1 MPNISNVT
9 NAVPG
14 QEVTSYKPSVTPND
28 TQIQN
33 IPDPSRVGRSDAR
46 TEREDT
52 ATSSGARRYD
62 SNFQAFLNALRDTGS
77 ISETLTRFLISRPGV
92 LVTSGMS
99 AGISQEISEL
109 LKMLKVDEKELA
121 ALLKGQLS
129 TSTRFGSELFQALRD
144 ALKQNASPSLQNDI
158 LQFLK
163 KYNDFSSTPHI
174 ERNIQRLIKQMSWF
188 MPERFSNPLNEQLSQ
203 LENLISSG
211 NRSDSL
217 KLLQDGII
225 PYMSNYVS
233 QMHERGISR
242 NLLSMLILDIARFQN
257 GSPSELLQS
266 FYKLLGY
273 SSIKNSLGNPDSNQV
288 LSMLQENAENAN
300 SAPSPLP
307 DLLAQ
312 ITSRSMLGETNA
324 DMKQSLKALVDSI
337 LLNQSVY
344 MPLSHAILPIEM
356 ENRMMFSEIW
366 VDPDDENK
374 SSSRSGSGRSMRLLL
389 KFDIQDLG
397 LFDLI
402 INYRDDDTVD
412 VAINCPA
419 HLAEF
424 NKIFEEKLAELAT
437 KDGLKA
443 SSMKASAMIKPLT
456 ISEVFPKI
464 FERKDSINVS
474 I

>member
-9 NAVPG
+9 NPVPG
-14 QEVTSYKPSVTPND
+14 QEVSSYKPSVTPND

-33 IPDPSRVGRSDAR
+33 VPDPSRVGRSDSR

-62 SNFQAFLNALRDTGS
+62 SNFQAFLNSLRDTGS
-77 ISETLTRFLISRPGV
+77 ISEMLTRFLISRPGV

-99 AGISQEISEL
+99 AGISQEIAEL

-121 ALLKGQLS
+121 ALLRGQLS
-129 TSTRFGSELFQALRD
+129 ASTRFGSELFQALRD
-144 ALKQNASPSLQNDI
+144 ALKQNASASLQNDI

-163 KYNDFSSTPHI
+163 KYNDFSSTPHV

-188 MPERFSNPLNEQLSQ
+188 MPERFSAPLNEQLSQ
-203 LENLISSG
+203 LENLLSSG
-211 NRSDSL
+211 NRSGAL
-217 KLLQDGII
+217 KLLQNGII

-233 QMHERGISR
+233 QMHERGIAR
-242 NLLSMLILDIARFQN
+242 NLLGMLVLDIARFQN
-257 GSPSELLQS
+257 GSPDELLQS

-273 SSIKNSLGNPDSNQV
+273 SAVKNSLGNPDANEV
-288 LSMLQENAENAN
+288 LSMLQQNAENAN

-312 ITSRSMLGETNA
+312 ITNRSMLGETNA

-344 MPLSHAILPIEM
+344 MPLSHAILPVEM

-366 VDPDDENK
+366 VDPDDDSN
-374 SSSRSGSGRSMRLLL
+374 SSGGKYQRSMRLLL

-397 LFDLI
+397 FFDLI
-402 INYRDDDTVD
+402 IAYREDDTID
-412 VAINCPA
+412 LAINCPP
-419 HLAEF
+419 HLSEF
-424 NKIFEEKLAELAT
+424 NKIFEEKLSELAT
-437 KDGLKA
+437 KDGLKT
-443 SSMKASAMIKPLT
+443 SNIKASAMVKPLS

>member
-9 NAVPG
+9 NPVPG
-14 QEVTSYKPSVTPND
+14 QEVNTYKPSVTPND

-33 IPDPSRVGRSDAR
+33 VPDPSRVGRPDAR
-46 TEREDT
+46 SERQDT
-52 ATSSGARRYD
+52 ATSNETRRYD
-62 SNFQAFLNALRDTGS
+62 SYFQSFLKALRDSGS
-77 ISETLTRFLISRPGV
+77 VSETITKFLISRPGI
-92 LVTSGMS
+92 LVTSGLS
-99 AGISQEISEL
+99 AGISEEIAQL
-109 LKMLKVDEKELA
+109 LKMLKVDSNELS
-121 ALLKGQLS
+121 ALLRGQLS
-129 TSTRFGSELFQALRD
+129 ASTRFGGELFQALRE
-144 ALKQNASPSLQNDI
+144 ALGQNPSASLQSDI

-174 ERNIQRLIKQMSWF
+174 ERNMQRIIKQMSWF
-188 MPERFSNPLNEQLSQ
+188 MPERFSSPLNDQLSQ
-203 LENLISSG
+203 LESLLSSG
-211 NRSDSL
+211 NRTGAL
-217 KLLQDGII
+217 KLLQNGII

-233 QMHERGISR
+233 QMHERGITR
-242 NLLSMLILDIARFQN
+242 NLLGMLILDIARYQN
-257 GSPSELLQS
+257 GSPQELLQS

-273 SSIKNSLGNPDSNQV
+273 SSIKNHLGNPDANEV
-288 LSMLQENAENAN
+288 LSMLQQNASEAN

-312 ITSRSMLGETNA
+312 ITSRSMLGETNS

-344 MPLSHAILPIEM
+344 MPLSHAILPVEM

-366 VDPDDENK
+366 VDPDADSK
-374 SSSRSGSGRSMRLLL
+374 SSSGSSSRAMRLLL

-402 INYRDDDTVD
+402 ITYRYDDTID
-412 VAINCPA
+412 VAINCPPN
-419 HLAEF
+419 LSQF
-424 NKIFEEKLAELAT
+424 NKLFEEKLSEFAT
-437 KDGLKA
+437 KDGLKT
-443 SSMKASAMIKPLT
+443 SSMRASPMVNPLT

>member
-9 NAVPG
+9 NPVPG
-14 QEVTSYKPSVTPND
+14 QEVSSYRPSVSPND

-52 ATSSGARRYD
+52 ATSSGAKRYD
-62 SNFQAFLNALRDTGS
+62 SNFQAFLNSLRDTGS
-77 ISETLTRFLISRPGV
+77 ISETLARFLISRPGV

-99 AGISQEISEL
+99 AGISQEIAEL

-129 TSTRFGSELFQALRD
+129 ASTRFGSELFQALRD
-144 ALKQNASPSLQNDI
+144 ALKQNSSASLQNDI

-188 MPERFSNPLNEQLSQ
+188 MPERFSAPLNEQLSQ
-203 LENLISSG
+203 LENLLSSG
-211 NRSDSL
+211 NRSGAL
-217 KLLQDGII
+217 KLLQNGII

-233 QMHERGISR
+233 QMHERGIAR
-242 NLLSMLILDIARFQN
+242 NLLGMLVLDIARFQN
-257 GSPSELLQS
+257 GSPDELLQS

-273 SSIKNSLGNPDSNQV
+273 TAIKNSLGNPDANEV
-288 LSMLQENAENAN
+288 LSMLQQNAANAN

-312 ITSRSMLGETNA
+312 ITNRSMLGETNS

-344 MPLSHAILPIEM
+344 MPLSHAILPVEM

-366 VDPDDENK
+366 VDPDDTNN
-374 SSSRSGSGRSMRLLL
+374 SSGSKVQRSMRLLL

-402 INYRDDDTVD
+402 ITYREDDTVD
-412 VAINCPA
+412 LAINCPPN
-419 HLAEF
+419 LSEF
-424 NKIFEEKLAELAT
+424 SKIFEEKLSELAT

-443 SSMKASAMIKPLT
+443 SNIKASPMIKPLT